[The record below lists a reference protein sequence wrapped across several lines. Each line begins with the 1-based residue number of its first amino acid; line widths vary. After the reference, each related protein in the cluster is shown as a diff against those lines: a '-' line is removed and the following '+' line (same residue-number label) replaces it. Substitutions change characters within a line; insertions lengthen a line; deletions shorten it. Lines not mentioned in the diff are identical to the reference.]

1 MDNFNL
7 KKYLTEGKLQEASRD
22 YDINSYYID
31 QIKRDLEEFGLDD
44 EGANEYLESLA
55 RAILNLKK

>member
-22 YDINSYYID
+22 YDFNSYYID
-31 QIKRDLEEFGLDD
+31 QIKRDLE
-44 EGANEYLESLA
+44 
-55 RAILNLKK
+55 